1 MEKLF
6 NGNSLNRP
14 MEEIEQM
21 CSILY
26 HKECFVREC
35 IRNYVSRLLMDTS
48 EEKHVKIE
56 ACLYEDGAF
65 GLSSSDMPWVT
76 QIWQHPSEGIITT
89 TIDGENFDP
98 SEYKT
103 TSVKESCR
111 KGYEVDFDDYTT
123 KYQMVILR
131 ELLRVLNI
139 Q

>member
-1 MEKLF
+1 MEELF
-6 NGNSLNRP
+6 NENSLNRS

-21 CSILY
+21 YSLLC
-26 HKECFVREC
+26 HKEDFVREC

-65 GLSSSDMPWVT
+65 GLSSSGMPWVT

-89 TIDGENFDP
+89 EIDEEDFDP
-98 SEYKT
+98 SEYGVLTEK
-103 TSVKESCR
+103 KFC
-111 KGYEVDFDDYTT
+111 GDYYEVDFDDYATR
-123 KYQMVILR
+123 YQMEILK
-131 ELLRVLNI
+131 ELLRALNI